1 MLQAALIQAV
11 WGMLVIPKEKN
22 PMTTTHAPV
31 LDVQDEDIREV
42 SPASAVLWRRL
53 GLEAL
58 PNHETMLLQTDRLV
72 VAGADGL
79 VRSAKRLVKSIQHVG
94 ILQTPSVV
102 VQGGVDIHDAE
113 ASFEVIAG
121 RRRVLAARLA
131 GLPVVKCEVYSAS
144 TMPLSALLA
153 LIENEQRSA
162 AWVREVE
169 ALRCLI
175 DEGVGMTLDDLAAF
189 GFDRST
195 LAERLKIAQLPVPI
209 LNRVLAGVVNREVA
223 RRLTRLTQAQQERVA
238 NLALGG
244 EEITAERVKDILR
257 VQIDAGLVPVQSAL
271 AQGWDAPPS
280 GIPALSEPSLQ
291 RSLST
296 PVCEEQAG
304 HTVDAG
310 KERAPEAYPTTATS
324 SMSSLLVALH
334 AFAQSPDYRRV
345 PQTVQTLTQ
354 ALAQQLRVAL
364 RDALP
369 ATQPHA
375 TVELQSREGGAR
387 NHV

>member
-1 MLQAALIQAV
+1 
-11 WGMLVIPKEKN
+11 
-22 PMTTTHAPV
+22 MTTTYTPV
-31 LDVQDEDIREV
+31 LDAQDEDIQEV
-42 SPASAVLWRRL
+42 SPASALLWRRL

-58 PNHETMLLQTDRLV
+58 PNHETMLIQTDRLV

-79 VRSAKRLVKSIQHVG
+79 MRSAKRLLKSIQHVG
-94 ILQTPSVV
+94 ILQPPSVV
-102 VQGGVDIHDAE
+102 VQGGIDIHDAE

-121 RRRVLAARLA
+121 RRRVLAAHLA

-144 TMPLSALLA
+144 TLPLSALLA

-189 GFDRST
+189 GFDRAT

-209 LNRVLAGVVNREVA
+209 LNRVLSGNVNREVA

-238 NLALGG
+238 NLALVG

-257 VQIDAGLVPVQSAL
+257 VQIDAGLVPVQTAL

-280 GIPALSEPSLQ
+280 GIPALSDPSPQ
-291 RSLST
+291 RGLPS
-296 PVCEEQAG
+296 PGCEELAEQ
-304 HTVDAG
+304 TTDADNYP
-310 KERAPEAYPTTATS
+310 AMDACPTTATS
-324 SMSSLLVALH
+324 SMSSLLAALH
-334 AFAQSPDYRRV
+334 GFQQSPDYQRA
-345 PQTVQTLTQ
+345 PQPVQTLAQ
-354 ALAQQLRVAL
+354 ALMQQLRVAV

-369 ATQPHA
+369 VTQPHA
-375 TVELQSREGGAR
+375 IVQPQSRKEGAR